1 MTMIKKFIP
10 FLLLSIMAMTLASC
24 NKDSKDEPD
33 DIITKEHLTGT
44 WEAKQVLVGGQWVST
59 SSDSSLAFT
68 ATFYSDGRYHGSGS
82 VAEGWGTYVIKG
94 DQVNVLYDGAVLLT
108 YKIQS
113 LNGNN
118 AQVAITKGAIVTT
131 AVISKTNNEPI
142 VPDKPEQ

>member
-1 MTMIKKFIP
+1 MIKKIIP
-10 FLLLSIMAMTLASC
+10 FLLLSMMAMTLASC

-33 DIITKEHLTGT
+33 DVITKEQLTGT

-94 DQVNVLYDGAVLLT
+94 DQVNVLYEGAVSLT

-118 AQVAITKGAIVTT
+118 VQVAITKGAIVTT
-131 AVISKTNNEPI
+131 AVISKTSHEPI

>member
-1 MTMIKKFIP
+1 MTLIKRFIP
-10 FLLLSIMAMTLASC
+10 FLLISIMAMTLASC
-24 NKDSKDEPD
+24 NKDSKDEPND
-33 DIITKEHLTGT
+33 VISKEQLTGT

-82 VAEGWGTYVIKG
+82 VAEGWGTYVIKS
-94 DQVNVLYDGAVLLT
+94 DQVNVLYDGAVLLS

-118 AQVAITKGAIVTT
+118 AQVAISKGAIVTT
-131 AVISKTNNEPI
+131 AVISKTSNEPI
-142 VPDKPEQ
+142 VPDKPEE